1 MVQAKR
7 ITSVRPNNL
16 LQNGINNS
24 GMDSR
29 EKILKAI
36 EANLPPQQILPEI
49 EAINAIQFDD
59 TAAAFIKTTEGIGSK
74 VVTVSSYDEI
84 ENYIKAQYQGNV
96 ELITTISDLSSCTQL
111 DVNSNPSLLNDT
123 MLAVIPTI
131 MGVAENGA
139 VWVTDALFKTRALPF
154 ICENLA
160 VVLNKKDIVSNMHQA
175 YATIGESE
183 YAFGLFIA
191 GPSKTADI
199 EQSLVLGAHG
209 PKTMTIFLMD

>member
-1 MVQAKR
+1 
-7 ITSVRPNNL
+7 
-16 LQNGINNS
+16 
-24 GMDSR
+24 MDSR

-36 EANLPPQQILPEI
+36 ETNLPPQQILPEI
-49 EAINAIQFDD
+49 EAISAISFEDK
-59 TAAAFIKTTEGIGSK
+59 AAAFTKTTEGIGSK
-74 VVTVSSYDEI
+74 VVAVSSYDEI
-84 ENYIKAQYQGNV
+84 TQYINEVFSKDVNIVA
-96 ELITTISDLSSCTQL
+96 TISDLSFTQL
-111 DVNSNPSLLNDT
+111 DATGLPALLDDT
-123 MLAVIPTI
+123 MLAIIPAM

-139 VWVTDALFKTRALPF
+139 VWVTDAIFKTRALPF

-160 VVLNKKDIVSNMHQA
+160 VVLNKKDIVNNMHQA
-175 YATIGESE
+175 YEAIGESD